1 MDGLKIGELA
11 KRTEVNIET
20 IRYYERENL
29 LPKPPRLHSGY
40 RAFPPEAVDRVRF
53 IKKTQELGFSLRE
66 IRELLDLRAAPNSTG
81 ADVRQRV
88 DEKIDDIVEKIKT
101 LRAMKKELVELRA
114 TCDGTSSITDC
125 PILKSLNTE
134 KG

>member
-29 LPKPPRLHSGY
+29 LPKPPRTGSGY
-40 RAFPPEAVDRVRF
+40 RAFPPEAIERIKF

-66 IRELLDLRAAPNSTG
+66 IKELLELRVAPNSTG
-81 ADVRQRV
+81 ADIRQRV
-88 DEKIDDIVEKIKT
+88 DEKIGDIEEKIKT
-101 LRAMKKELVELRA
+101 LRAMKKELAKLRA
-114 TCDGTSSITDC
+114 TCDGTSSIGDC
-125 PILKSLNTE
+125 PILKTLNSE
-134 KG
+134 RD